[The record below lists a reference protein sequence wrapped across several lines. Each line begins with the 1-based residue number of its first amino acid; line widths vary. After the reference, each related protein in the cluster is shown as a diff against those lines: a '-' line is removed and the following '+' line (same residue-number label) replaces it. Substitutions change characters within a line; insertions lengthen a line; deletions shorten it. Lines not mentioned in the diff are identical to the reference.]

1 MRRFPLRPRQTH
13 LEGSPV
19 VGRSLVL
26 VCKAL
31 HATWHIANLNTDS
44 EIPASA
50 TAAPTRRSKKA
61 PNKKTKETV
70 NKPSGEVS
78 PGLPKSSASA
88 QAPLPPVA
96 ADSEDDDGQASRAF
110 DGDDGSGDETFSGGF
125 LGTGG
130 SSIGIAGDLHR
141 RLKEMSS
148 GGGSRFRAILERLK
162 QKDQFHDRR
171 EALLELSNLLLI
183 STEDNLSGHFSP
195 DQFVVELVI
204 LMQANQFDLESS
216 ETELL
221 ACRCL
226 ANLMEALPQS
236 TANVV
241 YGGAVHVLIE
251 KLKDFADLD
260 MPEQVLSVS
269 LPHLL
274 TICAG

>member
-1 MRRFPLRPRQTH
+1 MARN
-13 LEGSPV
+13 
-19 VGRSLVL
+19 LVL

-31 HATWHIANLNTDS
+31 HVNWHIVNLNIELET
-44 EIPASA
+44 PTSA

-61 PNKKTKETV
+61 SNKKPKETV
-70 NKPSGEVS
+70 NKASGEVS
-78 PGLPKSSASA
+78 PGHPKPSASA
-88 QAPLPPVA
+88 QAPVPPVA
-96 ADSEDDDGQASRAF
+96 ADSEDDDGQGSRAF
-110 DGDDGSGDETFSGGF
+110 DGDDGSGDDTFSGGF

-130 SSIGIAGDLHR
+130 SSAGIASDLHR

-195 DQFVVELVI
+195 DQFVIELVI
-204 LMQANQFDLESS
+204 LLQANQFDLESS

-241 YGGAVHVLIE
+241 YGGAVKILVE
-251 KLKDFADLD
+251 KLKEFADLD

-269 LPHLL
+269 LP
-274 TICAG
+274 

>member
-1 MRRFPLRPRQTH
+1 MPKHYMWSRI
-13 LEGSPV
+13 
-19 VGRSLVL
+19 SL
-26 VCKAL
+26 
-31 HATWHIANLNTDS
+31 ISIIDS
-44 EIPASA
+44 ETPTSA
-50 TAAPTRRSKKA
+50 TAVPTRRSKKA
-61 PNKKTKETV
+61 SNKKIGDTA
-70 NKPSGEVS
+70 NKASGELS
-78 PGLPKSSASA
+78 PGLSKSSASA
-88 QAPLPPVA
+88 QAPLPPAA
-96 ADSEDDDGQASRAF
+96 ADSEDDDGQGSRAF
-110 DGDDGSGDETFSGGF
+110 DADDGSGDDTFSSGF
-125 LGTGG
+125 LGAGG
-130 SSIGIAGDLHR
+130 SSAGIASDLHR
-141 RLKEMSS
+141 RLQEMSS

-241 YGGAVHVLIE
+241 YGGAVPVLTE
-251 KLKDFADLD
+251 KLVEFADLD

-269 LPHLL
+269 LPQLL
-274 TICAG
+274 TTCAG